1 MSAYHPRITARVD
14 EQTQALLLQAAN
26 LLGMPSMNAFV
37 LSAAIEKAKQ
47 VLIQEQS
54 LQLNEKDALALI
66 TALDQPV
73 QNHAKLQQAA
83 QRYRQSP
90 E

>member
-14 EQTQALLLQAAN
+14 EQTQALLIQAAN
-26 LLGMPSMNAFV
+26 LLGMPSLNAFV
-37 LSAAIEKAKQ
+37 LSAAVEKAKQ
-47 VLIQEQS
+47 VLIQEHS
-54 LQLNEKDALALI
+54 LQLNKKDALALI

-73 QNHAKLQQAA
+73 QRHPKLQQAA
-83 QRYRQSP
+83 QRYRQIQ